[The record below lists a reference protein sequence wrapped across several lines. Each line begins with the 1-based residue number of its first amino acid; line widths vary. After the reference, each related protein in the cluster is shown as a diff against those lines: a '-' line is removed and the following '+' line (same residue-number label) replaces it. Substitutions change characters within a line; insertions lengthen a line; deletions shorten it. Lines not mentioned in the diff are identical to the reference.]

1 MQFSLSNTEK
11 LNKERYVGN
20 LGMGKRFLSEDNH
33 TLTGFNVFLDYDHY
47 GNTRGSIGGEIKNA
61 VMGLTSNYYKK
72 IDNGSVDE
80 KVLDGYDIE
89 LTSQIPYLHWA
100 DIFYNTYKWNGA
112 EREDLEGSKIGTEIL
127 LTPNLAFEAAY
138 DDKDKKG
145 LEDEYYANIIF
156 VHPPREGAT
165 AQDGVSNQIWKKE
178 KDMSDEMIAKVKR
191 NNKIMIE
198 FSGSTV
204 ISRAD

>member
-1 MQFSLSNTEK
+1 M
-11 LNKERYVGN
+11 
-20 LGMGKRFLSEDNH
+20 
-33 TLTGFNVFLDYDHY
+33 
-47 GNTRGSIGGEIKNA
+47 
-61 VMGLTSNYYKK
+61 
-72 IDNGSVDE
+72 
-80 KVLDGYDIE
+80 
-89 LTSQIPYLHWA
+89 
-100 DIFYNTYKWNGA
+100 
-112 EREDLEGSKIGTEIL
+112 L

-156 VHPPREGAT
+156 VHPPRKGAT